1 MVVIVIPGV
10 INWLLDI
17 CRLIVFV
24 VRRIT
29 PSVTM
34 AAKGRSV
41 AVKRVPQVIL
51 DRIYNEI
58 FESYILNKLYKRME
72 AKIKWIK

>member
-1 MVVIVIPGV
+1 MIPGV